1 MIPVFKSWYLSPR
14 ERSSNLIPLSLS
26 GLIIGVVV
34 INIAIGLAQEGKAE
48 RAADAIK
55 AMLSA
60 TATVVRDGKR
70 LTLDADLLVPGDV
83 VVVKSGDRLP
93 ADLRLLQVSKDHTF
107 NT

>member
-1 MIPVFKSWYLSPR
+1 MPLILKPDP
-14 ERSSNLIPLSLS
+14 SSYMHS
-26 GLIIGVVV
+26 GLILGVVV

-93 ADLRLLQVSKDHTF
+93 ADLRLLQARTLWVCHQHVRQLLEQ
-107 NT
+107 